1 MNPGTRTAPRIAF
14 GGRATGVLSAAAL
27 LLSSNAV
34 AAQSSDVASSPAPDR
49 AACLTAHT
57 NAQEL
62 KRGGKLLEAEGELK
76 ICASAGCPGAII
88 SDCGQWIADL
98 EQTTPSLIFEVRV
111 DGKQFTD
118 FEVQV
123 DGSSVTDHTKAHRVN
138 PGRHV
143 VRVQVPNF
151 EPKEETVALP
161 EGQRMR
167 LVAFNFD
174 SPTVDQPQAPVA
186 LPPPQ
191 APLMDRPTPVLVYPL
206 LGVGVA
212 GLASVGVFTSL
223 GKSKESELEDECAPA
238 CSDADLEPMKRHYLI
253 GDISAGVGAASLIAA
268 GVVYLARPSR
278 PAVDVVSSIRLGP
291 ARAGDWHSLALSVQR
306 TW

>member
-1 MNPGTRTAPRIAF
+1 MNPATRRGPAVAF
-14 GGRATGVLSAAAL
+14 GSRLTGLLSAAAL
-27 LLSSNAV
+27 LLTSYAA
-34 AAQSSDVASSPAPDR
+34 AAQSSDATTSPGPDR
-49 AACLTAHT
+49 AACVTAHT
-57 NAQEL
+57 NAQEH
-62 KRGGKLLEAEGELK
+62 KRSGKLLEAEAELK

-88 SDCGQWIADL
+88 SDCGQWIGDL

-123 DGSSVTDHTKAHRVN
+123 DGASVTDHTKAHRVN

-143 VRVQVPNF
+143 VRVQVPYF
-151 EPKEETVALP
+151 EPKEETVVLP

-174 SPTVDQPQAPVA
+174 SPNKDPAQAPVA

-191 APLMDRPTPVLVYPL
+191 APVMDRPIPVLVYPL

-212 GLASVGVFTSL
+212 GLASFGVFTIL
-223 GKSKESELEDECAPA
+223 GKSEESELEKDCAPS
-238 CSDADLEPMKRHYLI
+238 CSDTQLEPMKRNYLI

-268 GVVYLARPSR
+268 GVVYLVRPSR
-278 PAVDVVSSIRLGP
+278 PTVDAVSSIRVGP
-291 ARAGDWHSLALSVQR
+291 ARPGDRHSFALSVQR